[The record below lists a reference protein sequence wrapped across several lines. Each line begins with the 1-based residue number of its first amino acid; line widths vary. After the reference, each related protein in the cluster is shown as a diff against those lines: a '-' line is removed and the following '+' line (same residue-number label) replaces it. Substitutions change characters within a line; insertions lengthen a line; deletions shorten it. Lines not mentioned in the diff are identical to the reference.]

1 MLALEIRSLH
11 KIYPN
16 GVQAL
21 KGIDL
26 SVEEG
31 DFIGLLG
38 PNGAGKS
45 TVISITNSL
54 TLKTS
59 GDVRIYGDDLVNN
72 PSLAKS
78 HIGVVPQEFNC
89 GIFEKVK

>member
-31 DFIGLLG
+31 DFIGLL
-38 PNGAGKS
+38 
-45 TVISITNSL
+45 
-54 TLKTS
+54 
-59 GDVRIYGDDLVNN
+59 
-72 PSLAKS
+72 
-78 HIGVVPQEFNC
+78 
-89 GIFEKVK
+89 